1 MRLKQYKVTQTHG
14 TPILF
19 TRRTMNNERRCVL
32 WGQHIRAMVVSLSTA
47 FIVCASQAHRFHLIF
62 PFILFSY
69 LAEHFGGYFK
79 I

>member
-1 MRLKQYKVTQTHG
+1 MVRQFCLLDEQ
-14 TPILF
+14 
-19 TRRTMNNERRCVL
+19 RTTNNERWSVL
-32 WGQHIRAMVVSLSTA
+32 WSQRIQAMLVSLSTA
-47 FIVCASQAHRFHLIF
+47 LNVCASQAHSFHLIF